1 MSKNINNNN
10 AQNKRT
16 NRSLYDDEDGPAHV
30 LQTNDEDGTN
40 KYKWE
45 NRFEKTWL
53 TIDEDEHGLRPSN
66 QEERNTRNRRLKTKD
81 RDGILSQDQRV
92 RRGMQR
98 HLCLILDLSKTLSN
112 QDLKPSRYQV
122 LLQNVEL
129 FIKEFFDQ
137 NPISQLS
144 IIITKNSKAEKISEL
159 SGNPLRHIQ
168 AMKDAIAMEGEP
180 SIQNSL
186 EVALSSLCYVPKYGS
201 REALFIFSSLTT
213 CDPSS
218 LQKTIQSLK
227 NESIRVSFIHMAAE
241 LYICKY
247 IAEQTNGTSKVIL
260 NEEHFNES
268 LMLKCQPPPTIGK
281 TEAALVEMGFPQ
293 QITSTVP
300 SPCICHEK
308 MKYSG
313 YICPRC
319 GVKSCELPT
328 DCQICNLSLVSS
340 PHLARSYHHLF
351 QVPLFNEVNWKE
363 LNKNVT
369 CIGCLS
375 SSEKSILSLFFSC
388 PRCQEIF
395 CLDCDLFIHESLHNC
410 PGCENKLQNTNT
422 NTNGKTNTNGNE
434 ITNGNGVYT
443 DNKII

>member
-1 MSKNINNNN
+1 MSRGTNNSS
-10 AQNKRT
+10 ALNKRI
-16 NRSLYDDEDGPAHV
+16 NKSLFDEEDGPVHVLQVGDEDGKS
-30 LQTNDEDGTN
+30 

-45 NRFEKTWL
+45 KELEKSWL
-53 TIDEDEHGLRPSN
+53 DIREDEHGLRVSVEKERSN
-66 QEERNTRNRRLKTKD
+66 RNRRLKSTNID
-81 RDGILSQDQRV
+81 IQRV

-98 HLCLILDLSKTLSN
+98 HLCLVLDLSKTLAN

-122 LLQNVEL
+122 LIQNTEQ

-159 SGNPLRHIQ
+159 SGNPQRHIQ

-186 EVALSSLCYVPKYGS
+186 DVAISSLCYVPKYGS
-201 REALFIFSSLTT
+201 REVLFLFSSLTT
-213 CDPSS
+213 CDPTD
-218 LQKTIQSLK
+218 LAKTIQTLK
-227 NESIRVSFIHMAAE
+227 QENIRVSFIHLAAE
-241 LYICKY
+241 LYICRH

-260 NEEHFNES
+260 NEEHFLENLYS
-268 LMLKCQPPPTIGK
+268 KCQPPPTIGK
-281 TEAALVEMGFPQ
+281 VEAALVEMGFPQ
-293 QITSTVP
+293 QITSSVP
-300 SPCICHEK
+300 STCICHEK

-351 QVPLFNEVNWKE
+351 PIPLFEEVNWKE
-363 LNKNVT
+363 LNTNVT
-369 CIGCLS
+369 CYSCLT
-375 SSEKSILSLFFSC
+375 SSETSILSLFFSC
-388 PRCQEIF
+388 PRCDQVF
-395 CLDCDLFIHESLHNC
+395 CLECDMYIHEALHNC
-410 PGCENKLQNTNT
+410 PGCENNLNTIN
-422 NTNGKTNTNGNE
+422 NHNNNNGH
-434 ITNGNGVYT
+434 
-443 DNKII
+443 